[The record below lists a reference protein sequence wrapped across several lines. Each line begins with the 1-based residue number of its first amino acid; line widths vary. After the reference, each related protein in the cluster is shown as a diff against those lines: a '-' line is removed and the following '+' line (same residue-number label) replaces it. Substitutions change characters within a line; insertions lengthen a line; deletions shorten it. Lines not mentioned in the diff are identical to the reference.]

1 MSTKI
6 FDLNDMPLSDRNSTY
21 GGNSG
26 DKEGI
31 LINREYWIVK
41 YPKSVK
47 NLQNTGTLSY
57 STSPLSEYLGSQ
69 IYHLLGYPVHDTL
82 LGIRNNKVV
91 VACKDF
97 CDDTH
102 RLIEFRQLKNT
113 YNEKLSK
120 ALDQTIQ
127 STGSDHFTNLPAIQI
142 HLALN
147 PAIKNIPNI
156 KERFWDCVVIDGW
169 INNNDR
175 NNGNWGILRSKSGD
189 VLSPVYDN
197 GSSFWPNV
205 SEEKL
210 ERKLIDSR
218 LLLDTA
224 VHGVTA
230 YSLDGIH
237 NAHFSEI
244 LQLDIPELHQAIE
257 RVVPMIL
264 QKMPDCMEL
273 IESVPEQSN
282 GFPVIS
288 STRKEVYKQSLQLSA
303 RLLLKPVLERVQENC
318 QDVSRTKAV
327 SQQKDVDAITED
339 KADDD
344 WLSLD

>member
-1 MSTKI
+1 MNTKI
-6 FDLNDMPLSDRNSTY
+6 YNLNDMPLSDRNSTY

-31 LINREYWIVK
+31 LINQEYWLVK
-41 YPKSVK
+41 YPKNVK
-47 NLQNTGTLSY
+47 NLQNIGTLSY
-57 STSPLSEYLGSQ
+57 STSPLSEYIGSQ
-69 IYHLLGYPVHDTL
+69 IYHLLGYPVHETL
-82 LGIRNNKVV
+82 LGIRNNKLV

-113 YNEKLSK
+113 YNEELSK
-120 ALDQTIQ
+120 ALDQTLQ

-142 HLALN
+142 HLSHN
-147 PAIKNIPNI
+147 PAIKNIPKI
-156 KERFWDCVVIDGW
+156 KERFWDCLIVDGW

-189 VLSPVYDN
+189 TIAPIYDN

-210 ERKLIDSR
+210 QRELEDQR
-218 LLLDTA
+218 LLVDTA

-237 NAHFSEI
+237 NAHFSDI
-244 LQLDIPELHQAIE
+244 LQQDIPELHQAIE

-264 QKMPDCMEL
+264 QKLPDCKEL
-273 IESVPEQSN
+273 IEGIPEQS
-282 GFPVIS
+282 GEFQIIS
-288 STRKEVYKQSLQLSA
+288 SARKEVYEQSLQLCA
-303 RLLLKPVLERVQENC
+303 DLLLKPTLQRVQEN
-318 QDVSRTKAV
+318 REIK
-327 SQQKDVDAITED
+327 TESVERD
-339 KADDD
+339 YD
-344 WLSLD
+344 LER

>member
-1 MSTKI
+1 MNTKI
-6 FDLNDMPLSDRNSTY
+6 YNLNDMPLSDRNGTY

-26 DKEGI
+26 KKEGI
-31 LINREYWIVK
+31 LINREHWIIK
-41 YPKSVK
+41 YPKRVK
-47 NLQNTGTLSY
+47 NLQNIGTLSY

-102 RLIEFRQLKNT
+102 MLIEFRQLKNT
-113 YNEKLSK
+113 YNKELRKL
-120 ALDQTIQ
+120 LDQTIQ
-127 STGSDHFTNLPAIQI
+127 STGSNHFTNLSVIQI
-142 HLALN
+142 HLSHN
-147 PAIKNIPNI
+147 PAIKNIPKI
-156 KERFWDCVVIDGW
+156 KERFWDCLVIDGW

-175 NNGNWGILRSKSGD
+175 NNEDWGILRSKLGD
-189 VLSPVYDN
+189 ILSPVYDN

-210 ERKLIDSR
+210 QSMLKDSR
-218 LLLDTA
+218 LLLDAA

-237 NAHFSEI
+237 NAYFSDI
-244 LQLDIPELHQAIE
+244 LQQDIPELHQAIK
-257 RVVPMIL
+257 RVVPIIL
-264 QKMPDCMEL
+264 QKISDCMEL

-282 GFPVIS
+282 GFPIIS

-303 RLLLKPVLERVQENC
+303 SLLLKPALQRVQG
-318 QDVSRTKAV
+318 
-327 SQQKDVDAITED
+327 I
-339 KADDD
+339 
-344 WLSLD
+344 

>member
-1 MSTKI
+1 MNTKI
-6 FDLNDMPLSDRNSTY
+6 FDLNDMPLSDRNGNY

-31 LINREYWIVK
+31 LINGEYWIVK

-47 NLQNTGTLSY
+47 NLQNIGTLSY

-82 LGIRNNKVV
+82 LGIRDNKVV

-102 RLIEFRQLKNT
+102 RLIEFRQLKNIH
-113 YNEKLSK
+113 NKELSK
-120 ALDQTIQ
+120 VLNRTMQ
-127 STGSDHFTNLPAIQI
+127 STGSNHLTNLSVIQI
-142 HLALN
+142 HLSHN
-147 PAIKNIPNI
+147 PAIKNIPKI
-156 KERFWDCVVIDGW
+156 KERFWDCLVIDGW

-175 NNGNWGILRSKSGD
+175 NNEDWGILRSKLGD
-189 VLSPVYDN
+189 ILSPVYDN

-205 SEEKL
+205 SEEELQSKF
-210 ERKLIDSR
+210 KDSR
-218 LLLDTA
+218 LLLDAA

-237 NAHFSEI
+237 NAHFSDI
-244 LQLDIPELHQAIE
+244 LQQDIPELHQAIK
-257 RVVPMIL
+257 RVVPIIL
-264 QKMPDCMEL
+264 QKIPDCMEL

-282 GFPVIS
+282 GFSIIS
-288 STRKEVYKQSLQLSA
+288 STRKEVYKQSLQLCA
-303 RLLLKPVLERVQENC
+303 NLLLKPALQRVQTSSH
-318 QDVSRTKAV
+318 D
-327 SQQKDVDAITED
+327 
-339 KADDD
+339 
-344 WLSLD
+344 